1 MSTAE
6 KLNQWA
12 HKVVPGGRTL
22 ALLHDSD
29 GSALVVSSWGREE
42 VDDYRERGESIGQAL
57 LDAAQDHADAAGE
70 PCKFLIQWQLESG
83 KGVRALVHRAA
94 PATTGDAAAS
104 LTTAA
109 FTSPNAVVAQLLG
122 HISSQQKVLNGSIGA
137 VLAAYERAL
146 AMQQKVIESQQMQLA
161 AAYEQE
167 PAQSNEADMQLSAMK
182 IGLLERL
189 MEHAPEVTRHLGNVL
204 SRGSESKPNGHAPT
218 SSTEAAAA

>member
-22 ALLHDSD
+22 VLLHDSD
-29 GSALVVSSWGREE
+29 GSTLVVASWNREE
-42 VDDYRERGESIGQAL
+42 VDDYRERSESIGQAL
-57 LDAAQDHADAAGE
+57 VEAAQDHADAAGE

-94 PATTGDAAAS
+94 PATPSDPMSAS
-104 LTTAA
+104 LTSAS

-189 MEHAPEVTRHLGNVL
+189 MEHAPEVTRHLGNAL
-204 SRGSESKPNGHAPT
+204 SRGSGESKPNGHAPT
-218 SSTEAAAA
+218 SEAAAA